1 MGRDYR
7 RILRERGDPDPPLG
21 RPRLGSPE
29 ERIRKLWSA
38 LSEAE
43 QAAFMCWAGLSPGP
57 TDDGAYKDP

>member
-7 RILRERGDPDPPLG
+7 RILRERGEPDPPLG

-29 ERIRKLWSA
+29 VRVRKLWLT

-43 QAAFMCWAGLSPGP
+43 QAAFMCWAGLVPAP
-57 TDDGAYKDP
+57 TEERPLDPS